1 MVPGPGPTTPTP
13 PEHEPL
19 QGGRPDAPSAI
30 GWWGVR
36 VSGAS
41 SRPFPAVRHHGRVTD
56 RADLPAPTDPGTA
69 PAGALLTVTGP
80 DRPGVTAA
88 LFAALDQVEL
98 EQAGVGPVEVLDVEQ
113 VVVHGQLV
121 LGVMVRGG
129 TAEHTGSL
137 ADLLG
142 PTAADVAAR
151 TGMQVTVEP
160 TAPTA
165 APTAAPQERT
175 VRHHVIVLGQPVP
188 PAAVA
193 GAAQAIAGVGGNIE
207 AIRRLS
213 DYPVTSFELTV
224 SGAGS
229 TELRTALGTVA
240 AATGTDVAVEQTGL
254 ARRSKRLIVLDVDS
268 TLVRGEVID
277 ELAARAGRAAEVARI
292 TAAAMNGELDFE
304 ESLRARVAV
313 LAGLPVGVL
322 DEVREHLVLT
332 PGARTL
338 IRTLQRLGFRCGI
351 VSGGFTQITDPLAA
365 ELGLDFAA
373 ANTLEVADGRLTGGL
388 VGEVVDRA
396 GKARALAR
404 FAGEYGIPLEQTVAV
419 GDGANDL
426 DMLNAAGLGIAFN
439 AKPMVREQAHAA
451 LNQPY
456 LDAVLQV
463 LGFTRDDVL
472 DATPTSS

>member
-1 MVPGPGPTTPTP
+1 MTDRSAP
-13 PEHEPL
+13 H
-19 QGGRPDAPSAI
+19 DAPS
-30 GWWGVR
+30 VR
-36 VSGAS
+36 
-41 SRPFPAVRHHGRVTD
+41 
-56 RADLPAPTDPGTA
+56 PTDAALPGA
-69 PAGALLTVTGP
+69 QLTVTGV

-88 LFAALDQVEL
+88 LFAALQS
-98 EQAGVGPVEVLDVEQ
+98 AGPRAVEVVDVEQ
-113 VVVHGQLV
+113 VVVHGQLA
-121 LGVMVRGG
+121 LGVVVREIGDG
-129 TAEHTGSL
+129 
-137 ADLLG
+137 
-142 PTAADVAAR
+142 AAGNVAALVER
-151 TGMQVTVEP
+151 LSGLAAEVSVATGMSVTVEASQP
-160 TAPTA
+160 APA
-165 APTAAPQERT
+165 SRPRSGRP
-175 VRHHVIVLGQPVP
+175 HHVIVLGRPVP

-193 GAAQAIAGVGGNIE
+193 GAARAIAAVGGNID

-229 TELRTALGTVA
+229 TELRTALATVA
-240 AATGTDVAVEQTGL
+240 AETGTDVAVEQAGL
-254 ARRSKRLIVLDVDS
+254 SRRNKRLIVLDVDS

-304 ESLRARVAV
+304 ESLRARVAA
-313 LAGLPVGVL
+313 LAGLPATVL

-338 IRTLQRLGFRCGI
+338 IRTLQHSGFRCGI

-365 ELGLDFAA
+365 ALGLDFAA
-373 ANTLEVADGRLTGGL
+373 ANTLEVVDGRLTGGL

-404 FAGEYGIPLEQTVAV
+404 FAAEHGIPMEQTVAV

-439 AKPMVREQAHAA
+439 AKAVVREQAHAA
-451 LNQPY
+451 LNLPY

-463 LGFTRDDVL
+463 LGFTREEVL
-472 DATPTSS
+472 DAGSLSSSG

>member
-1 MVPGPGPTTPTP
+1 MPGEVADRRCT
-13 PEHEPL
+13 
-19 QGGRPDAPSAI
+19 
-30 GWWGVR
+30 
-36 VSGAS
+36 
-41 SRPFPAVRHHGRVTD
+41 AVRHDDRVTD
-56 RADLPAPTDPGTA
+56 RADVPAPTDPGQLS
-69 PAGALLTVTGP
+69 AGALLTVTGP

-88 LFAALDQVEL
+88 LFAALDQ
-98 EQAGVGPVEVLDVEQ
+98 AAVGPVEVTDVEQ
-113 VVVHGQLV
+113 VVVHGQLA
-121 LGVMVRGG
+121 LGVVVRGG
-129 TAEHTGSL
+129 AGGTRSL

-151 TGMQVTVEP
+151 TGKQVTVEA
-160 TAPTA
+160 TAQA
-165 APTAAPQERT
+165 AAPQERT

-193 GAAQAIAGVGGNIE
+193 GAARAIAGVGGNIE

-213 DYPVTSFELTV
+213 DYPVISFELTV
-224 SGAGS
+224 SGAAS
-229 TELRTALGTVA
+229 TELRTALGAVA
-240 AATGTDVAVEQTGL
+240 AETGTDIAVEQTGL

-313 LAGLPVGVL
+313 LAGLSVSVL

-404 FAGEYGIPLEQTVAV
+404 FAGEHGIPLEQTVAV

-472 DATPTSS
+472 DAIPMSS

>member
-1 MVPGPGPTTPTP
+1 M
-13 PEHEPL
+13 
-19 QGGRPDAPSAI
+19 
-30 GWWGVR
+30 
-36 VSGAS
+36 
-41 SRPFPAVRHHGRVTD
+41 TD
-56 RADLPAPTDPGTA
+56 RPTVVPDLPVHTATPLLPDRPAPVRTAPT
-69 PAGALLTVTGP
+69 ALLTVSGA
-80 DRPGVTAA
+80 DRPGVTAR
-88 LFAALDQVEL
+88 LFTALDEV
-98 EQAGVGPVEVLDVEQ
+98 ATAVEVVDIEQ

-121 LGVMVRGG
+121 LGVVVR
-129 TAEHTGSL
+129 ALAGSGVS
-137 ADLLG
+137 LLDELDHI
-142 PTAADVAAR
+142 AADVSAA
-151 TGMQVTVEP
+151 TGVQVSVESGTARE
-160 TAPTA
+160 TAPA
-165 APTAAPQERT
+165 DGR
-175 VRHHVIVLGQPVP
+175 RHHVIVLGRPVP

-193 GAAQAIAGVGGNIE
+193 GAARAIASVGGNID

-224 SGAGS
+224 SGAEATPLRAELARVATS
-229 TELRTALGTVA
+229 TGA
-240 AATGTDVAVEQTGL
+240 DIAVEQVGL

-277 ELAARAGRAAEVARI
+277 ELAARAGRAAEVGRI

-304 ESLRARVAV
+304 QSLRARVAA
-313 LAGLPVGVL
+313 LAGLPVEVL

-351 VSGGFTQITDPLAA
+351 VSGGFTQITDPLA
-365 ELGLDFAA
+365 ESLGLDFAA

-404 FAGEYGIPLEQTVAV
+404 FAAEYGIPMEQTVAV

-426 DMLNAAGLGIAFN
+426 DMLAAAGLGIAFN
-439 AKPMVREQAHAA
+439 AKPFVREQADTA

-463 LGFTRDDVL
+463 LGFTRDEVL
-472 DATPTSS
+472 DCV

>member
-1 MVPGPGPTTPTP
+1 VPGEVADRRCT
-13 PEHEPL
+13 
-19 QGGRPDAPSAI
+19 
-30 GWWGVR
+30 
-36 VSGAS
+36 
-41 SRPFPAVRHHGRVTD
+41 AVRHDDRVTD
-56 RADLPAPTDPGTA
+56 RADVPAPTDPGQLS
-69 PAGALLTVTGP
+69 AGALLTVTGP

-88 LFAALDQVEL
+88 LFAALDQ
-98 EQAGVGPVEVLDVEQ
+98 AAVGPVEVTDVEQ
-113 VVVHGQLV
+113 VVVHGQLA
-121 LGVMVRGG
+121 LGVVVRGG
-129 TAEHTGSL
+129 AGGTRSL

-151 TGMQVTVEP
+151 TGMQVTVEA
-160 TAPTA
+160 TAQA
-165 APTAAPQERT
+165 AAPQERT

-193 GAAQAIAGVGGNIE
+193 GAARAIAGVGGNIE

-213 DYPVTSFELTV
+213 DYPVISFELTV
-224 SGAGS
+224 SGAAS
-229 TELRTALGTVA
+229 TELRTALGAVA
-240 AATGTDVAVEQTGL
+240 AETGTDIAVEQTGL

-313 LAGLPVGVL
+313 LAGLSVSVL

-404 FAGEYGIPLEQTVAV
+404 FAGEHGIPLEQTVAV

-472 DATPTSS
+472 DAIPMSS

>member
-1 MVPGPGPTTPTP
+1 
-13 PEHEPL
+13 
-19 QGGRPDAPSAI
+19 
-30 GWWGVR
+30 
-36 VSGAS
+36 
-41 SRPFPAVRHHGRVTD
+41 VTD
-56 RADLPAPTDPGTA
+56 ADLPAPIDPPTA
-69 PAGALLTVTGP
+69 SASAGALLTVTGA

-88 LFAALDQVEL
+88 LFAALQTS
-98 EQAGVGPVEVLDVEQ
+98 AGEPVEVLDVEQ
-113 VVVHGQLV
+113 VIVHGQLV
-121 LGVMVRGG
+121 LGVVVGSTEPAGAG
-129 TAEHTGSL
+129 TLAERL
-137 ADLLG
+137 A
-142 PTAADVAAR
+142 PIAADVAAR

-160 TAPTA
+160 TAEATA
-165 APTAAPQERT
+165 AMSAVGERT
-175 VRHHVIVLGQPVP
+175 VRHHVIVLGRPVP

-193 GAAQAIAGVGGNIE
+193 GAARAIAGVGGNIE

-240 AATGTDVAVEQTGL
+240 AETGTDVAVEQTGL

-304 ESLRARVAV
+304 QSLRARVAV

-351 VSGGFTQITDPLAA
+351 VSGGFSQITDPLAA
-365 ELGLDFAA
+365 ALGLDFAA
-373 ANTLEVADGRLTGGL
+373 ANTLEVADGKLTGGL

-404 FAGEYGIPLEQTVAV
+404 FAGEHGIPLEQTVAV

-439 AKPMVREQAHAA
+439 AKPIVREQAHAA

-472 DATPTSS
+472 DAAPSE

>member
-1 MVPGPGPTTPTP
+1 VTECASTATRPRPALAPTGPT
-13 PEHEPL
+13 
-19 QGGRPDAPSAI
+19 
-30 GWWGVR
+30 
-36 VSGAS
+36 
-41 SRPFPAVRHHGRVTD
+41 
-56 RADLPAPTDPGTA
+56 
-69 PAGALLTVTGP
+69 GALITVTGA

-88 LFAALDQVEL
+88 LFTALQTAGPRPL
-98 EQAGVGPVEVLDVEQ
+98 EVVDVEQ
-113 VVVHGQLV
+113 VVVHGHLV
-121 LGVMVRGG
+121 LGVIVRESAVRGEGPVADGPAG
-129 TAEHTGSL
+129 TLLEQL
-137 ADLLG
+137 AAL
-142 PTAADVAAR
+142 AAR
-151 TGMQVTVEP
+151 ASAATGLQMTVEP
-160 TAPTA
+160 LDDAGEEETP
-165 APTAAPQERT
+165 PGRP
-175 VRHHVIVLGQPVP
+175 HHVIVLGRPVP

-193 GAAQAIAGVGGNIE
+193 GAARAIAAVGGNID

-213 DYPVTSFELTV
+213 DYPVTSIELTV

-229 TELRTALGTVA
+229 TALRTALATVA
-240 AATGTDVAVEQTGL
+240 AETGTDIAVEQAGL

-277 ELAARAGRAAEVARI
+277 ELAARAGRAAEVAQI

-304 ESLRARVAV
+304 ESLRARVAA

-322 DEVREHLVLT
+322 GEVRQHLVLT

-351 VSGGFTQITDPLAA
+351 VSGGFTQITEPLAA
-365 ELGLDFAA
+365 ELGLDFSA

-388 VGEVVDRA
+388 VGEVIDRA
-396 GKARALAR
+396 GKARALVR
-404 FAGEYGIPLEQTVAV
+404 FAAEHGIPLEQTVAV

-439 AKPMVREQAHAA
+439 AKPMVREQADTA

-463 LGFTRDDVL
+463 LGFTRDEVL
-472 DATPTSS
+472 DAV

>member
-1 MVPGPGPTTPTP
+1 V
-13 PEHEPL
+13 
-19 QGGRPDAPSAI
+19 
-30 GWWGVR
+30 
-36 VSGAS
+36 
-41 SRPFPAVRHHGRVTD
+41 VRHDDRVTE
-56 RADLPAPTDPGTA
+56 RAAVPVPIDSDPD
-69 PAGALLTVTGP
+69 PAGALLTVTGR
-80 DRPGVTAA
+80 DRPGVTAT
-88 LFAALDQVEL
+88 LFAALQE
-98 EQAGVGPVEVLDVEQ
+98 AGCAPVEVVDVEQ

-121 LGVMVRGG
+121 LGVVVRGAAG
-129 TAEHTGSL
+129 TGTL
-137 ADLLG
+137 ADHLR
-142 PTAADVAAR
+142 PVAADVAER
-151 TGMQVTVEP
+151 TGMQVTVES
-160 TAPTA
+160 A
-165 APTAAPQERT
+165 ADEPARAERT
-175 VRHHVIVLGQPVP
+175 ARHHVIVLGRPVP

-193 GAAQAIAGVGGNIE
+193 GAAKAVAGVGGNIE

-229 TELRTALGTVA
+229 TALRTALGAVA
-240 AATGTDVAVEQTGL
+240 AQTGTDIAVEQTGL

-304 ESLRARVAV
+304 QSLRARVAV
-313 LAGLPVGVL
+313 LAGLPVSVL

-351 VSGGFTQITDPLAA
+351 VSGGFTQITDPLAVA
-365 ELGLDFAA
+365 LGLDFAA

-388 VGEVVDRA
+388 VGEIVDRA

-439 AKPMVREQAHAA
+439 AKPIVREQAHTA

-472 DATPTSS
+472 DAAPMSS